1 MPRVYMNN
9 GEIVVNAK
17 NINIENSEIKNNS
30 TWSLQKQNGIELS
43 AEKNILMR
51 TLL

>member
-1 MPRVYMNN
+1 MNN

-30 TWSLQKQNGIELS
+30 TFFTKTDGIELS
-43 AEKNILMR
+43 AEKNILIENSSLEAIR
-51 TLL
+51 